1 MGFMLDERERHI
13 WYDAADNVTRVYTND
28 PKCMTKFKKANWKI
42 VEETMEE
49 GRVVAIKFE
58 SSGFPITARDTS
70 KPKRTGNPNLRK
82 KA

>member
-1 MGFMLDERERHI
+1 MGFMLDERECHI

-42 VEETMEE
+42 MEEIMEE
-49 GRVVAIKFE
+49 GRVIAITFE
-58 SSGFPITARDTS
+58 SSGFPITARDPF
-70 KPKRTGNPNLRK
+70 KAKVVRNKTGFK

>member
-1 MGFMLDERERHI
+1 
-13 WYDAADNVTRVYTND
+13 
-28 PKCMTKFKKANWKI
+28 MTKFKKANWKI
-42 VEETMEE
+42 VEELMEE
-49 GRVVAIKFE
+49 GRVIAIKFE